1 MIKIKDLEEHFGK
14 TFDEILKD
22 NDIVCIAENDYIKLG
37 ENGYIKTTIDYAWE
51 DYCNWEKE
59 ENAFTWET
67 EDDIN
72 KYLNSIKK
80 DFYKW
85 VEKCNADELF
95 NYELSTY
102 QRHFKLL
109 DNGKVYYL
117 NSYI

>member
-1 MIKIKDLEEHFGK
+1 MIKIKDLEEYFGK

-22 NDIVCIAENDYIKLG
+22 NDIVMVADDIKG
-37 ENGYIKTTIDYAWE
+37 AWE
-51 DYCNWEKE
+51 DYCNWEKG

-85 VEKCNADELF
+85 VEKCSADELF